1 MNSYKLDN
9 TQIQFLKNW
18 ISQLKTAGEA
28 ATQITNRIFSI
39 SVSILLPAGRIGQGW
54 CESSRLDQ
62 LSLPHKG
69 QLASNGHGE
78 SVHQALLNLTTNSSQ
93 TYSLPVG

>member
-28 ATQITNRIFSI
+28 AT
-39 SVSILLPAGRIGQGW
+39 
-54 CESSRLDQ
+54 
-62 LSLPHKG
+62 
-69 QLASNGHGE
+69 
-78 SVHQALLNLTTNSSQ
+78 
-93 TYSLPVG
+93 